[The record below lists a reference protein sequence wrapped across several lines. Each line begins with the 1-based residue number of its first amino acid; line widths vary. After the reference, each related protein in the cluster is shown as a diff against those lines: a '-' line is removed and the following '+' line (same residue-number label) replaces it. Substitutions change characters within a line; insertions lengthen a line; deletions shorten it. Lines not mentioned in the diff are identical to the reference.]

1 MALGARAFDVL
12 MCLIEQRDR
21 VVSKEELL
29 QRVWPGRVVEEN
41 NLTVQVSTLRKLLG
55 PRAVSTVPGLGYRF
69 TASLAEPADAPASHT
84 AAVTD
89 EAALAL
95 PDKASLA
102 VLPFANLSG
111 DPGQDYFVDGV
122 VDDIIAAL
130 SRVRAFFVIARS
142 SSFTY
147 KGRAVDIKR
156 VGRELGVRYVLEG
169 SFHKAGQRLRISAQL
184 VEAAAGRHVWGD
196 RFEGQLDDIFE
207 LQDRIAGNVVAAIE
221 PKLRLAEVERAQS
234 KPTANLHAYDLC
246 LRALPKVVSSS
257 TRLENAEAVAVLKR
271 AIAMDPGYSFAKVL
285 CAWAYAMGR
294 AQGWTTRAEVQEAL
308 SLAQEALVDH
318 RDDPNTLAYAAIA
331 LAFLGRRHEEALRA
345 VDRAL
350 VLNPNS
356 MNVMRSSGFIRAMV
370 GDAGTAIEHFH
381 RAMRLNPLDPE
392 IGYMLSGFGIAYFT
406 AGRYDEALASARK
419 SLLEAP
425 QWLPSHILLTACLAQ
440 LERWDEARMA
450 ATRLLELMPRLRI
463 SRLRVGL
470 PFVDPAFVD
479 RYLNALS
486 AAGIPP

>member
-41 NLTVQVSTLRKLLG
+41 NLTVHVSTLRKLLG
-55 PRAVSTVPGLGYRF
+55 PHAVSTVPGLGYRF
-69 TASLAEPADAPASHT
+69 TASLVEPADAPASHT
-84 AAVTD
+84 AAVRD

-95 PDKASLA
+95 PDKASIA

-207 LQDRIAGNVVAAIE
+207 LQDRITGNVVAAIE

-257 TRLENAEAVAVLKR
+257 TRLETAEAVAILKR

-308 SLAQEALVDH
+308 SLAQEALVITVTT
-318 RDDPNTLAYAAIA
+318 RTPWRMRRWLWPS
-331 LAFLGRRHEEALRA
+331 LGA
-345 VDRAL
+345 
-350 VLNPNS
+350 
-356 MNVMRSSGFIRAMV
+356 VMRRPCV
-370 GDAGTAIEHFH
+370 
-381 RAMRLNPLDPE
+381 RL
-392 IGYMLSGFGIAYFT
+392 IV
-406 AGRYDEALASARK
+406 
-419 SLLEAP
+419 
-425 QWLPSHILLTACLAQ
+425 
-440 LERWDEARMA
+440 RW
-450 ATRLLELMPRLRI
+450 
-463 SRLRVGL
+463 S
-470 PFVDPAFVD
+470 
-479 RYLNALS
+479 
-486 AAGIPP
+486 